1 MRKERSA
8 RINVKMLKIKIPRR
22 YRGECEG
29 EWKCA
34 AAASINITRVKRP
47 AIGWTMRM
55 ADRVALVEV
64 GRSKLAC

>member
-47 AIGWTMRM
+47 AIG
-55 ADRVALVEV
+55 
-64 GRSKLAC
+64 